1 MSEKEIVSENPLPK
15 KVGGISSQEY
25 NQLNLPDQAFEGGKE
40 ARDRLLESLRAKY
53 RELNDPVALVQ
64 LDKFDNNSQLF
75 KQYLIIKDI
84 TIKLISLIDQSFRN
98 DPLQEPKRTEA
109 LKLCQAFLEQ
119 IQAIK
124 EMIKQLAPTPE
135 QYQKIA
141 KEIGIETYLNCQ
153 NAEEILNDFMKP
165 RSLK

>member
-75 KQYLIIKDI
+75 KHYRIIKKI
-84 TIKLISLIDQSFRN
+84 TIDLAKLIDRAFRSG
-98 DPLQEPKRTEA
+98 PLQEPKRTEA